1 MTNTGFASH
10 KRFRVAATATRYWSA
25 FGSLRVGLLP
35 LAAAMLIVGCGTA
48 PLAPT
53 PAPAPPRPSL
63 QELMQD
69 AQNAKQAGAKEKSRQ
84 HLREAAQ
91 SYPTTKEPWL
101 KLAEDYFEATDYGNA
116 ILAAQEVSARDPQ
129 DRTANSILA
138 VSGLRVASSALVTL
152 RNQSSGL
159 TSDARTEA
167 QSVTKTLRET
177 IGDTSLVPRPE
188 TTPPPPPVRPQRR
201 PAASAAGAGAGSSAA
216 PGSPAAPA
224 AANSGTSPAPKA
236 PEQPKKPATPAAPKA
251 ANPLDILKNP

>member
-1 MTNTGFASH
+1 MTTKGLFAASQRSDGDAVDIRH
-10 KRFRVAATATRYWSA
+10 SA
-25 FGSLRVGLLP
+25 NAWRLRLAP
-35 LAAAMLIVGCGTA
+35 LAAAMLIAACGTT
-48 PLAPT
+48 PLAPA
-53 PAPAPPRPSL
+53 PAPAPPRPTL
-63 QELMQD
+63 QELMQE

-101 KLAEDYFEATDYGNA
+101 KLAEDYFEGTDYGNA
-116 ILAAQEVSARDPQ
+116 ILAAQEVNARDPQ

-159 TSDARTEA
+159 TSDARSEA

-177 IGDTSLVPRPE
+177 IGDSSLVPR
-188 TTPPPPPVRPQRR
+188 TDLAPPPPPVRPARR
-201 PAASAAGAGAGSSAA
+201 TTAPPAAGTAT
-216 PGSPAAPA
+216 APA
-224 AANSGTSPAPKA
+224 AAPVAAPKPPPKPPAP
-236 PEQPKKPATPAAPKA
+236 APKA